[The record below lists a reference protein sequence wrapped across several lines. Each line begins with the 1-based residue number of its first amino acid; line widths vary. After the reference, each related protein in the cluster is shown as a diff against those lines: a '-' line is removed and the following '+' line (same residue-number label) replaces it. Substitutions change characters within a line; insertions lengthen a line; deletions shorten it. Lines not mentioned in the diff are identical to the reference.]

1 MPAIEQNSEC
11 EDEGLR
17 IAIVHDWLTG
27 MRGGE
32 KVLLSLMELFPRA
45 DIFTLVY
52 RPEKMD
58 PAFQH
63 RRITTSWLQ
72 RLPFGKTH
80 YQYYLPFYWELMGSF
95 DLSAYDLI
103 VSSSSACAKW
113 VRNPKKATHV
123 CYCHSP
129 MRYVWDLFDDYFG
142 PAASPL
148 VRWSAKFFRFY
159 LQTCDLR
166 SNEGVTHFLANS
178 TEVQERIQRIYGRE
192 SQVIHPPV
200 DVEKF
205 KIKSGKGD
213 YYLVISAL
221 VPYKKIE
228 LAVKVCTKRNWPLV
242 VVGKGS
248 EEKRLKAMAGPTV
261 TFKGWA
267 SDAEM
272 PTYYEKA
279 KALLFPG
286 KEDFGIVPVES
297 LASGCPVIAFGEGG
311 VKDTLKDGET
321 GVLFQEQNEQALEAA
336 MERFEKMSFDGAALR
351 ERAMAFSKARFIFK
365 TQVYFRKLFGIQVQ
379 ETNLKL

>member
-1 MPAIEQNSEC
+1 MTDIEQASEC

-17 IAIVHDWLTG
+17 IALVHDWLTG

-58 PAFQH
+58 PAFHH

-72 RLPFGKTH
+72 GLPFGKTR

-95 DLSAYDLI
+95 DLSPYDLI
-103 VSSSSACAKW
+103 ISSSSACAKW
-113 VRNPKKATHV
+113 VRNPKKAIHV

-142 PAASPL
+142 PSASPL
-148 VRWSAKFFRFY
+148 VRWFAKFFRFY

-178 TEVQERIQRIYGRE
+178 NEVKERIQRIYGRE

-205 KIKSGKGD
+205 KVKSGKGD
-213 YYLVISAL
+213 HYLVISAL

-248 EEKRLKAMAGPTV
+248 EEKRLKAMAGPSV
-261 TFKGWA
+261 TFKGWV

-272 PTYYEKA
+272 PAYYEKA

-311 VKDTLKDGET
+311 VKDSLEDGKT
-321 GVLFQEQNEQALEAA
+321 GVLFQEQTEQALEAA

-351 ERAMAFSKARFIFK
+351 ERAMAFSKARFLFK
-365 TQVYFRKLFGIQVQ
+365 TQVYFRKLFGIQVH
-379 ETNLKL
+379 EDNLNL